1 MNLKN
6 DKNYTYRNIWK
17 IALPIIIGSAAQDL
31 LLLADTAFIGRL
43 GPVPLGA
50 VAIGGLFYLA
60 FVMAGWGFGIG
71 IQVIIARRF
80 GEGKTRQI
88 ERILQHSF
96 LIMFLFAMLFL
107 LSGLLTS
114 KYLLPGFISSPDIAI
129 QSQTFIDTRVWG
141 FFAAMS
147 NVVFRAYFVGTADT
161 KIISISTL
169 IMALTN
175 CILDY
180 FLIFG
185 IWIFPQMGIKGSA
198 LASVIAEHLG
208 TTVFLIYFLSKHP
221 SKVFKHNMQFSP
233 KIFKNIFRVSTPML
247 FQSALSFI
255 TWFIFFVF
263 VEKMGEIPLAVSN
276 IVRSIYIF
284 MLMPI
289 MGLASAANSLTSFAI
304 GRLQPQAVKIIAQR
318 AILLGWTGVFILVV
332 PLIIFTRQVIEIYT
346 HSNILI
352 ESTIPTMKIV
362 MAASFS
368 IAFGLILFQMLS
380 GTGNTQIALGIEL
393 IVIVI
398 YLLLTY
404 ILSYYNA
411 PIAIVWSVEIFY
423 GMALGIISLLF
434 FKFKGTKGK
443 LI

>member
-1 MNLKN
+1 LNLKN

-71 IQVIIARRF
+71 IQVIIARVLAR
-80 GEGKTRQI
+80 KNPAI

-233 KIFKNIFRVSTPML
+233 KSLKYFRVSTPML

-255 TWFIFFVF
+255 NCFIFFVF
-263 VEKMGEIPLAVSN
+263 VEKMGEI
-276 IVRSIYIF
+276 R
-284 MLMPI
+284 
-289 MGLASAANSLTSFAI
+289 
-304 GRLQPQAVKIIAQR
+304 
-318 AILLGWTGVFILVV
+318 
-332 PLIIFTRQVIEIYT
+332 
-346 HSNILI
+346 
-352 ESTIPTMKIV
+352 
-362 MAASFS
+362 
-368 IAFGLILFQMLS
+368 
-380 GTGNTQIALGIEL
+380 
-393 IVIVI
+393 
-398 YLLLTY
+398 
-404 ILSYYNA
+404 
-411 PIAIVWSVEIFY
+411 
-423 GMALGIISLLF
+423 
-434 FKFKGTKGK
+434 
-443 LI
+443 